1 MEGTQMSNFDPT
13 PDTNNQMLNKVR
25 ALLMKAQSAAEL
37 GNTEEANAYNEK
49 AAQLITKYR
58 VDQAKL
64 ADAGEIQDKIIS
76 KKITIPS
83 QWAMDKRVLLAS
95 ITLALGGKMVI
106 LSNRR
111 SGTHQSYTYT
121 AHIFAY
127 EGDLERIEFLFD
139 LLSNQMVL
147 GAAAAH
153 IMPWD
158 NKRSFRKSWM
168 AGFSNAIYHRL
179 NRNTQQ
185 AAREAGTGTDLVLRN
200 RNKDVE
206 RVHDQAYPKLGKPT
220 PRNLNGSGRDQG
232 YAAGMRASLGDN
244 SVGGNSR
251 TALASR

>member
-1 MEGTQMSNFDPT
+1 
-13 PDTNNQMLNKVR
+13 
-25 ALLMKAQSAAEL
+25 MKAQSAAEL
-37 GNTEEANAYNEK
+37 GNMDEANAYNEK
-49 AAQLITKYR
+49 AAELIAKYG
-58 VDQAKL
+58 VDQARL
-64 ADAGEIQDKIIS
+64 ADAGEIVDKLTS
-76 KKITIPS
+76 KKITIPENY
-83 QWAMDKRVLLAS
+83 AMDKRVLLAS

-127 EGDLERIEFLFD
+127 ESDLERIEFLFD

-147 GAAAAH
+147 GAASAQ

-179 NRNTQQ
+179 NRNVKQ
-185 AAREAGTGTDLVLRN
+185 AVANAGTGTDLVLRN
-200 RNKDVE
+200 RNADVE
-206 RVHDQAYPKLGKPT
+206 RLHDEAYPKLGKPT

-232 YAAGMRASLGDN
+232 YAAGMRASLGGN
-244 SVGGNSR
+244 SVSGNSR
-251 TALASR
+251 VAIAG